1 MMRVLVVDDDA
12 NVRSA
17 LRRLLVLKYRADVT
31 EAEDGSVAL
40 QKLLKGSVDLVLL
53 DMHMRTMDGM
63 ETLRAIRR
71 SPAHGETPVIMLTG
85 SSDEELIR
93 QAISLNVADYLVKPV
108 DGVLL
113 FGRIAAVMTRLGK
126 EELLSARAASQESQV

>member
-1 MMRVLVVDDDA
+1 MRVLVVDDDS

-17 LRRLLVLKYRADVT
+17 LRRLLVLKYRAEVV

-40 QKLLKGSVDLVLL
+40 QRLLRGGVDLVLL

-71 SPAHGETPVIMLTG
+71 SPTHGDTPVIMLTG
-85 SSDEELIR
+85 SSDEGLIR
-93 QAISLNVADYLVKPV
+93 QAISLGVEDYLVKPV

-113 FGRIAAVMTRLGK
+113 FSRIAAVMARCGK
-126 EELLSARAASQESQV
+126 EPLLTARVAS

>member
-1 MMRVLVVDDDA
+1 MRVLVTDDDA

-17 LRRLLVLKYRADVT
+17 LRRLLVLKYRAEVF

-40 QKLLKGSVDLVLL
+40 QRLLRGGVDLVLL

-71 SPAHGETPVIMLTG
+71 SPAHGDTPVIMLTG
-85 SSDEELIR
+85 SSDEELIK
-93 QAISLNVADYLVKPV
+93 QAISLQVADYLVKPV

-113 FGRIAAVMTRLGK
+113 FSRIAAVMARCGK
-126 EELLSARAASQESQV
+126 EEILSAKIG